1 MFVLDTNVVSELRN
15 PRRADPRVVAWI
27 DAKLQSTL
35 FLSAVTVFEL
45 ALGVEL
51 IDRRDAVQGA
61 ALREWL
67 NGRVLAT
74 YAGRI
79 LPMDTTVALWCAR
92 LHVPNPRPKRDS
104 VIAATALVHGMT
116 VVSRDVSH
124 FAPMGVRIINPWSS
138 SST

>member
-15 PRRADPRVVAWI
+15 PRRADPRFVAWI
-27 DAKLQSTL
+27 DARVQSTL

-51 IDRRDAVQGA
+51 IERRDAAQGA

-79 LPMDTTVALWCAR
+79 LPMDATVALWCAR
-92 LHVPNPRPKRDS
+92 LHAPNPRPKRDS

-124 FAPMGVRIINPWSS
+124 FAPMGVRIIDPWSS
-138 SST
+138 GSA